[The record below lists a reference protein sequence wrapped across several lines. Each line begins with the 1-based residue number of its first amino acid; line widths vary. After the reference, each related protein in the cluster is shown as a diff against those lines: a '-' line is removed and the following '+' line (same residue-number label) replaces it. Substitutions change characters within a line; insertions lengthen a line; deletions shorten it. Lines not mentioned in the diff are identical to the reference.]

1 MSRRM
6 GFVCF
11 LASLMLAPAAFAA
24 DEEGTEETQDEPA
37 SDEPASEEPASEEP
51 ASDEPASE
59 EPASEEAAPAEAPAK
74 EVAPE
79 EPAKVE
85 AAPETTEE
93 PAPEEEPA
101 KAPMK
106 KGMPGLPP
114 LPDIGPAPF
123 TFSPIDGIDLS
134 IIGRVQARATLF
146 DADDPTNND
155 PVVYGDPGLREGVS
169 IRRARFGVVGVVA
182 DMFRLAVEGG
192 WDNRYDAIHPTES
205 GFRLVEASV
214 GAQPVPAIGVAVGV
228 VRVAYG
234 REATASSSS
243 LVMHERSMA
252 SEHMGKGREPGVA
265 LGGALGPEGHA
276 VLPAT
281 ALHWS
286 FGVSN
291 GSDDWFGDVD
301 PQPRLAGRARLD
313 LGSDWDDKE
322 SSWTLPEK
330 AALSVGGSASYKR
343 GLDANTLSL
352 GADVGVRV
360 WRFSLQGE
368 LLFASAE
375 PAFDTEGYPT
385 LQEARESLGWYG
397 RVGVAIIP
405 EHLEVAFRADGYND
419 NRTVDDAGDRL
430 DLAVGVN
437 TGCFD
442 GRLRLQVF
450 YIHRMELSD
459 GHNTPNDS
467 IVLQVQ
473 GRI

>member
-6 GFVCF
+6 GFVGF

-37 SDEPASEEPASEEP
+37 SDEPASDEP
-51 ASDEPASE
+51 ASDGASPAD
-59 EPASEEAAPAEAPAK
+59 EAAAEPK
-74 EVAPE
+74 D
-79 EPAKVE
+79 E
-85 AAPETTEE
+85 AAPEEAAATEA
-93 PAPEEEPA
+93 APEESAKAEAPPETAEEPPAKDEPA
-101 KAPMK
+101 EAPMK
-106 KGMPGLPP
+106 KGMPKLPP

-123 TFSPIDGIDLS
+123 TFSPVDGIDIS

-169 IRRARFGVVGVVA
+169 IRRARFGVGAEIA
-182 DMFRLAVEGG
+182 DIFRLAVEGG
-192 WDNRYDAIHPTES
+192 WDNRYDAIHPIQS
-205 GFRLVEASV
+205 GFRLVEAVV
-214 GAQPVPAIGVAVGV
+214 GAQPVQEFGVSVGV

-234 REATASSSS
+234 REAQASSST
-243 LVMHERSMA
+243 LLMHERAMA
-252 SEHMGKGREPGVA
+252 SEHLGKGREPGVA
-265 LGGALGPEGHA
+265 LGGALGPKGHA
-276 VLPAT
+276 VLPET
-281 ALHWS
+281 ALHWQ

-291 GSDDWFGDVD
+291 GSMDWFGDVD
-301 PQPRLAGRARLD
+301 PQPRIAGRARLD
-313 LGSDWDDKE
+313 LGSDWDEAE
-322 SSWTLPEK
+322 SAWTLPEK
-330 AALSVGGSASYKR
+330 AALSIGGSASYKR

-360 WRFSLQGE
+360 WRVSLQGE

-467 IVLQVQ
+467 VVLQVQ